1 MSTENFID
9 ASFAEQAQLRT
20 NQAGLDEISVRC
32 AHTDKLFNIR
42 SAQSWDHRHSAS
54 MLIKK
59 MYATRGYRTSA
70 LPDQPQPTRVTFVAS
85 DEDTAIGTMTIGFDS
100 DQGLFVDDLFSETTN
115 TLRAQGRRICEFTKL
130 AMDSVVR
137 SKQVLA
143 SLFHVAYIHAHRSM
157 NFDDLLIEVNPR
169 HVRYYQQML
178 GFAVVG
184 EPQMN
189 TRVGAMSVLMR
200 LEFAHVHQKLKD
212 FGGKPEMAGT
222 ERSLYPLSFTPA
234 DEDSI
239 LDRLIASFD
248 AETSRHAAVAK
259 PTPPRRAL
267 TH

>member
-9 ASFAEQAQLRT
+9 SSFAEQAQLRM
-20 NQAGLDEISVRC
+20 NHGGLDDISVRC
-32 AHTDKLFNIR
+32 AQTNKLFSIR

-59 MYATRGYRTSA
+59 MYATRGYLTSA

-100 DQGLFVDDLFSETTN
+100 DQGLFVDDLFSENTN
-115 TLRAQGRRICEFTKL
+115 ALRAQGRRICEFTKL

-157 NFDDLLIEVNPR
+157 EFDDLLIEVNPR
-169 HVRYYQQML
+169 HVRYYQNML
-178 GFAVVG
+178 GFKVLG
-184 EPQMN
+184 EPKMN
-189 TRVGAMSVLMR
+189 TRVGAISVLMR
-200 LEFAHVHQKLKD
+200 LEFAHTCEKLRC
-212 FGGKPEMAGT
+212 FGGKPELAGV
-222 ERSLYPLSFTPA
+222 ERSLYPLSFNQV

-239 LDRLIASFD
+239 LDRLNASFD
-248 AETSRHAAVAK
+248 MADAIRSAANEESLQIRAVA
-259 PTPPRRAL
+259 
-267 TH
+267 H